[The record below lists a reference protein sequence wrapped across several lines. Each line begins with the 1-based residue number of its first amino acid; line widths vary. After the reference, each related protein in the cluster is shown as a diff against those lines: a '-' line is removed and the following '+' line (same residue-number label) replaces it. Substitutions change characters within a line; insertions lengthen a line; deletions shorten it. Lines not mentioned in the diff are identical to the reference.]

1 MTLAVTLLLAG
12 VLISAPAVHAQTGS
26 DAPAQTFTGTLYS
39 SAGGSAI
46 SGSPVS
52 GNVYYTQ
59 SGTPVLYLDG
69 WYYYPFT
76 VQEDGAEVAGID
88 DEPTTNGWYSTASG
102 QRVYYYNGWYYYPI
116 IGTNTVAPGV
126 PATGSTGSGTTVVG
140 ATGGTVTTPGVPN
153 TGAGGNATAFMLV
166 LFVSALAAAGGLS
179 YATTRRA
186 V

>member
-88 DEPTTNGWYSTASG
+88 DEPTTNGWYSIRLRANECITIMDGITIRSSV
-102 QRVYYYNGWYYYPI
+102 QILLPRECP
-116 IGTNTVAPGV
+116 
-126 PATGSTGSGTTVVG
+126 PAGL
-140 ATGGTVTTPGVPN
+140 PD
-153 TGAGGNATAFMLV
+153 
-166 LFVSALAAAGGLS
+166 LARLL
-179 YATTRRA
+179 
-186 V
+186 